1 MADFFTMPNE
11 ERREAVND
19 DVSRYASGRHG
30 SRARSQELLRFS
42 PVTALSF
49 LPAPGAVLYWKSL
62 DCRSVATT

>member
-49 LPAPGAVLYWKSL
+49 FAGAWRGPLLEKS
-62 DCRSVATT
+62 